1 MVADRHHRVVLIRRL
16 RRRPS
21 AAAAL
26 LAALALTTAPA
37 ALGCGRTTTTE
48 AGDVGDPPVASAPDF
63 PPEAQA
69 EGSALTVETATTIE
83 PTTSIAAS
91 SSAAPTSE
99 PGPTFSSNVAPI
111 DPELGSAMTG
121 VSWRPGCPVPLEDL
135 RRLTVTHW
143 TFDGT
148 TDVGTLIV
156 HRDVADGLAGV
167 FRRLFEQ
174 GFAIRQMVP
183 VHTFGGTGNPEDGA
197 DDYAS
202 IEADNTSAFNCR
214 QRTGG
219 GEFSQHSYGTA
230 LDLNPLENPYV
241 TATGTTSHS
250 KSEPYLDRSEDG
262 QGVISSGGGVEA
274 AFAKAGWQWGGN
286 WSGVIDY
293 QHFSVNGR

>member
-1 MVADRHHRVVLIRRL
+1 MVADRRHRPVLVRRL
-16 RRRPS
+16 RRRPG
-21 AAAAL
+21 AATAL
-26 LAALALTTAPA
+26 AAALALTAAPA
-37 ALGCGRTTTTE
+37 ALGCGGSATTE
-48 AGDVGDPPVASAPDF
+48 AGDVGDRPAASEP
-63 PPEAQA
+63 
-69 EGSALTVETATTIE
+69 GVSATDGAGKTTGTVETTTTIETTTSLE
-83 PTTSIAAS
+83 PTTSAAT
-91 SSAAPTSE
+91 TSE
-99 PGPTFSSNVAPI
+99 AGPTYAFDVNPI
-111 DPELGSAMTG
+111 GPKLAAAMTG

-167 FRRLFEQ
+167 FGRLFEQ
-174 GFAIRQMVP
+174 RFAIRQMVP
-183 VHTFGGTGNPEDGA
+183 VHTFGGTGNAEDGA

-219 GEFSQHSYGTA
+219 GEFSQHSYGQA

-241 TATGTTSHS
+241 SAAGTTSHPM
-250 KSEPYLDRSEDG
+250 SEPYLDRSEDG
-262 QGVISSGGGVEA
+262 QGVITAGGGVEA

-286 WSGVIDY
+286 WSGIIDY

>member
-1 MVADRHHRVVLIRRL
+1 
-16 RRRPS
+16 
-21 AAAAL
+21 
-26 LAALALTTAPA
+26 
-37 ALGCGRTTTTE
+37 
-48 AGDVGDPPVASAPDF
+48 
-63 PPEAQA
+63 
-69 EGSALTVETATTIE
+69 
-83 PTTSIAAS
+83 
-91 SSAAPTSE
+91 
-99 PGPTFSSNVAPI
+99 
-111 DPELGSAMTG
+111 MTG

-214 QRTGG
+214 TAAGSSTW
-219 GEFSQHSYGTA
+219 SQHAYGRA
-230 LDLNPLENPYV
+230 IDINPVQNPSV
-241 TATGTTSHS
+241 TA
-250 KSEPYLDRSEDG
+250 
-262 QGVISSGGGVEA
+262 GVAAPPSGA
-274 AFAKAGWQWGGN
+274 AFVDRARIRPGMLVAGGAAVDAFDRIGWGWGGRWN
-286 WSGVIDY
+286 SSKDY
-293 QHFSVNGR
+293 QHLSATGR